1 MGHIFYFGDKYSK
14 PLNASVDFKGKKEFV
29 KMGSYGIGVSR
40 LVGAIIEAKYD
51 DKKEIMK
58 WPISV
63 APYDCVIL
71 PMISKNDSKNME
83 KANNILNYLI
93 DKKIDV
99 ILDDTDENLSAKI
112 KKFNLIGVPYQIMI
126 GKKSEGDYY
135 EFQEVG
141 KKAENLTIEQ
151 IAKIIINNKKIN

>member
-1 MGHIFYFGDKYSK
+1 
-14 PLNASVDFKGKKEFV
+14 
-29 KMGSYGIGVSR
+29 
-40 LVGAIIEAKYD
+40 
-51 DKKEIMK
+51 MK

-71 PMISKNDSKNME
+71 PMLSKNDNSNME

-112 KKFNLIGVPYQIMI
+112 KKFNLIGAPYQIMI

-141 KKAENLTIEQ
+141 KEPENLTIEK
-151 IAKIIINNKKIN
+151 IAKTIINNKKTN